1 MQFLRLKILPVAE
14 ALKSGAVLE
23 QGGNKMGK
31 ILDAFLN
38 DQLRIDSDMEK
49 RSPGHQQL
57 CEKAT
62 RLQEELAQT
71 LNDRQKEMLEE
82 LVDTI
87 FDEGS
92 FGEQAKL
99 QRGFRLGVLMTAEI
113 FAEQDS
119 FL

>member
-1 MQFLRLKILPVAE
+1 MQLLRLKT
-14 ALKSGAVLE
+14 ALDIWAPKYGTALE

-49 RSPGHQQL
+49 RSTGHQQL

-71 LNDRQKEMLEE
+71 LNDGQKEMLEE

-113 FAEQDS
+113 FTEQDS